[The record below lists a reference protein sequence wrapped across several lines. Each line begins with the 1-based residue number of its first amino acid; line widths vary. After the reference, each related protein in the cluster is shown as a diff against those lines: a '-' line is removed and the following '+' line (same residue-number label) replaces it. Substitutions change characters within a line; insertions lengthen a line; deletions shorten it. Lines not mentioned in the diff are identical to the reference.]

1 MNSLIPPVA
10 SVVSGNWNSVIAFNR
25 DAQKAITK
33 LSSFYFGPTGS
44 PTFAQLTLTGLTT
57 NRLIYAD
64 GSNELTSVA
73 NLSSWIAGTAN
84 EINVA
89 DDGDGTITIGIVD
102 PLIVSKG
109 GTGVATLIDH
119 GILLGSGTD
128 AITSLGVATNGQL
141 PIGSTGA
148 DPVLATLT
156 GTTNQITVTNG
167 AGTITLSTP
176 QDIDTSCDFQ
186 ANTVDINQA
195 TDDAAVPVLT
205 LTQADVSE
213 DFIKFIGSTNAGDVD
228 QSLVNAS
235 DVGTAT
241 IAGYI
246 KVYIRDD
253 GDEITD
259 QSYYMPVY
267 SLIAAPAGGGVGQ
280 PMGLLLA
287 ITYSS

>member
-44 PTFAQLTLTGLTT
+44 PTFAQLTLTGLTA

-102 PLIVSKG
+102 PLIVGKG
-109 GTGVATLIDH
+109 GTGVATLTDH

-128 AITSLGVATNGQL
+128 AVTSLGVATNGQL

-195 TDDAAVPVLT
+195 ASDAAVPVLT

-241 IAGYI
+241 VVGYV

-253 GDEITD
+253 GDQITD
-259 QSYYMPVY
+259 QSYYMPIY